1 MKDYQKKY
9 IKDSFLEVR
18 KKLNLCYSYLTE
30 MENYIIEADSEA
42 ELIDE

>member
-9 IKDSFLEVR
+9 IRESFSEVR

-30 MENYIIEADSEA
+30 MEDYI
-42 ELIDE
+42 LGDEE

>member
-9 IKDSFLEVR
+9 IQESFLEVR

-30 MENYIIEADSEA
+30 MEDYI
-42 ELIDE
+42 LGVDE